1 MFLRL
6 VNEKDRAAFL
16 SEKGIL
22 SALLVVN
29 GMIIKF
35 EISVGLLFVV
45 SVVRLAASYE
55 ELPAEA
61 FMAGLAKDHESQQR
75 TEMVRQEVLN
85 FVARKKAE
93 DMAARGFFSHV
104 NPDGYGPNFAA
115 HQAGYDLAFGSS
127 PQSNSIESI
136 GARHQNGLAPASA
149 AKIVFDSWLES
160 PGHRR
165 HVLGEVDQFRN
176 QTAYGVGYAFAA
188 KGPFGW
194 SSHYFVFVSANLDA
208 NAEVSPFVEWKFET
222 MSLAEM
228 DHPEEDRDGDGRNF
242 LWEYSLSSDPN
253 IADTERSFAFD
264 FDSDLKQG
272 VISLAL
278 RENLDPAVDVIVETT
293 DLTRGDPWSRDDVTR
308 VGNEFRAG
316 TESDLLRIFRVRLEH
331 SQFSRLPRR

>member
-1 MFLRL
+1 MLKTA
-6 VNEKDRAAFL
+6 VGGVFL
-16 SEKGIL
+16 SEIGIL
-22 SALLVVN
+22 SALLSVSR
-29 GMIIKF
+29 MIIKF
-35 EISVGLLFVV
+35 EIAVGLLLVA
-45 SVVRLAASYE
+45 SVLQLVASYE
-55 ELPAEA
+55 ELPAET
-61 FMAGLAKDHESQQR
+61 FMAGLAKDHEAQER

-85 FVARKKAE
+85 FIARKKAE

-115 HQAGYDLAFGSS
+115 HQAGYALAFGSS

-176 QTAYGVGYAFAA
+176 QTAYGIGYAFAA
-188 KGPFGW
+188 TGPFGW

-208 NAEVSPFVEWKFET
+208 DAQVSPFVEWKFET
-222 MSLAEM
+222 MSLVEM
-228 DHPEEDRDGDGRNF
+228 DHPEEDADADGRNF
-242 LWEYSLSSDPN
+242 LWEYSLNSSPK
-253 IADTERSFAFD
+253 IADEERTFAFD
-264 FDSDLKQG
+264 FDSDQKQG

-278 RENLDPAVDVIVETT
+278 RENLDPAVDVIVETS
-293 DLTRGDPWSRDDVTR
+293 DLTRGNAWSRDDVTR
-308 VGNEFRAG
+308 SGNEFRAG
-316 TESDLLRIFRVRLEH
+316 MESDLLRIFRVRLKH